1 MVIGLFLIVFI
12 MGADSF
18 IISPLLPAIERDYNV
33 NLSSAALAVT
43 IYALCYAIGSPF
55 FGPLGDKFDKKR
67 ILTIGIGIFLIGSL
81 LCAIVTTLG
90 QFYVYRAI
98 AGIGA
103 ALTMPNIWAIIGEHF
118 HDRLLNAI
126 MGITM

>member
-1 MVIGLFLIVFI
+1 MELTNQITFKDVLMVTGLFLIVFI

-18 IISPLLPAIERDYNV
+18 IISPLLPAIGQDYHV

-43 IYALCYAIGSPF
+43 IYAVCYAIGSPF
-55 FGPLGDKFDKKR
+55 FGPLGDQFNKKR

-81 LCAIVTTLG
+81 LCAVATTLS
-90 QFYVYRAI
+90 QFYIFRAI

-103 ALTMPNIWAIIGEHF
+103 ALT
-118 HDRLLNAI
+118 NAKYL
-126 MGITM
+126 GNHW